1 VRRAAGLLLVV
12 GGAVIAGACGGE
24 EPQPAQERFQVGDGP
39 SAAVVV
45 RPAEQSRP
53 TVVFLH
59 GWGAVDP
66 RAYGPWVRHLV
77 RRGSAVVLPRYQ
89 LSALSLPAAALPN
102 AVRGVRAAFDRLSGA
117 PWVAA
122 GHSAGGAL
130 AADLAAS
137 ARRLGLPPPRAVFAA
152 YPGRGLAGLPLRL
165 PVADPSGIPAAVEI
179 LALAGAKD
187 SVVGSAVAKAI
198 VGSASGVPRSR
209 RRFVLVT
216 RRDAADHLAPQ
227 RSDVAAREVFWRAL
241 DNVIARVDRED

>member
-1 VRRAAGLLLVV
+1 VRRAAGLLFML
-12 GGAVIAGACGGE
+12 GGVVIAGACGGQE
-24 EPQPAQERFQVGDGP
+24 RQPAPERFQVGDGP
-39 SAAVVV
+39 SAAIVI
-45 RPAEQSRP
+45 RPREQSRP
-53 TVVFLH
+53 TVAFLH

-89 LSALSLPAAALPN
+89 VSGVSLPAAALPN
-102 AVRGVRAAFDRLSGA
+102 AIRGVRAALERLPGG

-137 ARRLGLPPPRAVFAA
+137 ARRLGLPAPRAVFAV

-165 PVADPSGIPAAVEI
+165 PVADPSGIPADVEI

-187 SVVGSAVAKAI
+187 NVVGSAVARAI
-198 VGSASGVPRSR
+198 VSSATAVPRPR
-209 RRFVLVT
+209 RRFVLVS
-216 RRDAADHLAPQ
+216 RPDAADHLAPQ
-227 RSDVAAREVFWRAL
+227 RSDAAAREVFWRAL
-241 DNVIARVDRED
+241 DSLIARVERAD